1 MSFQEKNI
9 VASLIAMSLVLVVFY
24 PRIQSIYLSGQFDG
38 ADGLVL
44 LGKNGLYFFGALI
57 VANIV
62 MLIAL
67 FILHAVFTGGDTLSD
82 MVDER
87 DKMIERRGMQI
98 FGAIVAMGIIAA
110 MLALAFGVAAV
121 PAFFIILL
129 SLAIGEL
136 VSGFA
141 KLAMFRLGL

>member
-9 VASLIAMSLVLVVFY
+9 VASLIAMSLVLFIFY
-24 PRIQSIYLSGQFDG
+24 QRTQDMYFAGQFDG
-38 ADGLVL
+38 AEGLAL
-44 LGKNGLYFFGALI
+44 LGKNGLYFFGAII

-62 MLIAL
+62 TLILL
-67 FILHAVFTGGDTLSD
+67 FILHAVFTGGEELND

-98 FGAIVAMGIIAA
+98 FGAVVAVGIISA
-110 MLALAFGVAAV
+110 MLALSFGVAAV

-129 SLAIGEL
+129 SLAFGEL
-136 VSGFA
+136 ISGFA
-141 KLAMFRLGL
+141 KLAMFRMGW

>member
-9 VASLIAMSLVLVVFY
+9 VASLIAMSFVLLIFY
-24 PRIQSIYLSGQFDG
+24 PRTQGLYLSGQFEG
-38 ADGLVL
+38 AEGLAL
-44 LGKNGLYFFGALI
+44 LGKNGLYFFGTII

-62 MLIAL
+62 MLILL
-67 FILHAVFTGGDTLSD
+67 FILHAVVTGGETLSD

-98 FGAIVAMGIIAA
+98 FGAVVAIGIISA
-110 MLALAFGVAAV
+110 MLALSFGVAAV

-129 SLAIGEL
+129 SLAFGEL
-136 VSGFA
+136 ISGVA

>member
-9 VASLIAMSLVLVVFY
+9 VASLIAMALVLLIFY
-24 PRIQSIYLSGQFDG
+24 PRAQGIYLSGQFDG
-38 ADGLVL
+38 AEGLAL
-44 LGKNGLYFFGALI
+44 LGKNGLYFFGAII

-62 MLIAL
+62 MLILL
-67 FILHAVFTGGDTLSD
+67 FILHAVFTGGEMPNDL
-82 MVDER
+82 VDER

-98 FGAIVAMGIIAA
+98 FGAVVGLGIISA
-110 MLALAFGVAAV
+110 MIALTFGVAAV

-136 VSGFA
+136 ISGIA

>member
-9 VASLIAMSLVLVVFY
+9 VASLIAMSLVLLTFY
-24 PRIQSIYLSGQFDG
+24 PRAQGIYLSGQFDG
-38 ADGLVL
+38 AEGLVL
-44 LGKNGLYFFGALI
+44 LGKNGLYFFGAAI
-57 VANIV
+57 VANV
-62 MLIAL
+62 VTLIL
-67 FILHAVFTGGDTLSD
+67 LYILHAVFTGGETLSD

-98 FGAIVAMGIIAA
+98 FGAVAAIGIISA
-110 MLALAFGVAAV
+110 MLALSFGVAAV

-129 SLAIGEL
+129 SLAFGEL
-136 VSGFA
+136 ISGVA